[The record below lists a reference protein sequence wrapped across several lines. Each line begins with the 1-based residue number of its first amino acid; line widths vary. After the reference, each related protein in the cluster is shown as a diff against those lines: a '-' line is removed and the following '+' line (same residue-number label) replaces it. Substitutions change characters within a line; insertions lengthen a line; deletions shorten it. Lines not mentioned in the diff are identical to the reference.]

1 MRGHMESAV
10 KFDKVELVF
19 DSCETIT
26 IGLDAIRWMSMDV
39 GGTEYRWDERN
50 RCMNMQNS

>member
-1 MRGHMESAV
+1 MRGRMETAV

-26 IGLDAIRWMSMDV
+26 IGLDAIRWTSKAHRKHIE
-39 GGTEYRWDERN
+39 GE
-50 RCMNMQNS
+50 